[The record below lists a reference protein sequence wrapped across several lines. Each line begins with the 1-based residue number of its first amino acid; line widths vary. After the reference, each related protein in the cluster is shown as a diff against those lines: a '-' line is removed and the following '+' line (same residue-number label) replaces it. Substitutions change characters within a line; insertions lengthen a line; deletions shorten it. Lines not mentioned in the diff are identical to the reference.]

1 MTEATE
7 SWPDTEEEV
16 IEQFILP
23 NLIALGENYVN
34 DRGEL
39 TVAGNLF
46 AKLHAQFMLW
56 MMDQID
62 DKKRATFDSERLYPN
77 LFLGT
82 SQGNYTDIIAEKE
95 FDTSRL
101 QARKAIQTQS
111 FTRVTT
117 TGEETLDS
125 GFEVQA
131 IVGDT
136 TLSAFLIDPV
146 TFLIGEATAYGSVE
160 AGENGDDYNLSADQ
174 FTIMP
179 EPDFVI
185 ETTNTAI
192 TQTGRDTES
201 DESLINQAFANFRSK
216 GYAQDD
222 FYDTVINEVTGYPST
237 EKFYFK
243 DHTVRNL
250 YGGAHFV
257 EYILSPTGVPSTDII
272 DAINKEIAAPESYQV
287 RAIPIPD
294 DLQQNNGLD
303 DFPFAIAVP
312 EKSVNWIFDVIQ
324 KETSTLTE
332 AQLTTAISEV
342 LEYMRRENDLYDGD
356 IFQFT
361 PNNLYY
367 KLTITG
373 TIRDVLINDVAN
385 LIIDQMPEFS
395 TGSMQLD
402 FEIPD
407 ISAIIVNHG

>member
-16 IEQFILP
+16 IEQFIFP
-23 NLIALGENYVN
+23 NLLALGENYVN

-62 DKKRATFDSERLYPN
+62 DKERTTTDSERLYLN

-82 SQGNYTDIIAEKE
+82 SEGNYVDIIAEKN

-111 FTRVTT
+111 FTRVNT
-117 TGEETLDS
+117 TGEETINS

-136 TLSAFLIDPV
+136 TLSAFLINDV
-146 TFLIGEATAYGSVE
+146 TFLVGEATKEGSVE
-160 AGENGDDYNLSADQ
+160 AEENGDDYNLSPDQ

-179 EPDFVI
+179 EPDFVT

-201 DESLINQAFANFRSK
+201 DESLINRSFANFRSK

-237 EKFYFK
+237 EKLYFK
-243 DHTVRNL
+243 DHSVRNI
-250 YGGAHFV
+250 YGGAHF
-257 EYILSPTGVPSTDII
+257 EMYILSPTGVPDSSII
-272 DAINKEIAAPESYQV
+272 DSVNLEIAAKESYQV
-287 RAIPIPD
+287 RSLSIPD
-294 DLQQNNGLD
+294 NLVENHGLD
-303 DFPFAIAVP
+303 DFPFAVAIP
-312 EKSVNWIFDVIQ
+312 EKSVNWIFDVVQ
-324 KETSTLTE
+324 KETSILSE
-332 AQLTTAISEV
+332 AQLTTAISEI
-342 LEYMRRENDLYDGD
+342 LEYMRRENDLYDGSV
-356 IFQFT
+356 FQFT

-373 TIRDVLINDVAN
+373 TIRDILINDIDN
-385 LIIDQMPEFS
+385 LTIDTMPEFT

-407 ISAIIVNHG
+407 LSAIVINY